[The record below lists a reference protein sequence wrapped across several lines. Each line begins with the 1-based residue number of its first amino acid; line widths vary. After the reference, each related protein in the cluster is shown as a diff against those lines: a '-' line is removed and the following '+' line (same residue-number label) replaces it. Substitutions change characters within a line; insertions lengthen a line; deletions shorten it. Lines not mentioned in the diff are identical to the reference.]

1 LSPTADFTVKP
12 KSPLT
17 PAETDPLKT
26 GASDVLTA
34 SFIANV
40 PAIVEQR

>member
-1 LSPTADFTVKP
+1 V
-12 KSPLT
+12 
-17 PAETDPLKT
+17 ETDAPKT
-26 GASDVLTA
+26 CAAAVLTA

>member
-1 LSPTADFTVKP
+1 L
-12 KSPLT
+12 
-17 PAETDPLKT
+17 AETDALKT
-26 GASDVLTA
+26 CAADVLTA

>member
-1 LSPTADFTVKP
+1 V
-12 KSPLT
+12 
-17 PAETDPLKT
+17 ETDHLKT
-26 GASDVLTA
+26 GAADVLTA